1 MLQFWD
7 HMKKISCCRGSRVN
21 RSEQDNSFPLGEHYI
36 AKAELLL
43 YADTVLGDDVG
54 HCLILEGV
62 ATI

>member
-1 MLQFWD
+1 M
-7 HMKKISCCRGSRVN
+7 N
-21 RSEQDNSFPLGEHYI
+21 RSEQENSFPLGEHYI